1 MIPTNTARQ
10 IPIRNGRRVVAVI
23 ITPPSQFI
31 HADIYGPKK
40 TAITLPERMV
50 TIGVTM
56 RSIFVSFETS
66 FPNSVPT
73 IAEINAPTAPPNILP
88 AYPTIEAEN
97 KTKVCALSE
106 CATAIPMAAPVI
118 SRHIGQMVS
127 VKKVICSCCPTV
139 LRIVPTSKDE
149 KSPIAIALI
158 ASIKYRLP
166 EISISFFFKKS
177 CNLFISS
184 QISLYSCGESNPLHY
199 FLQEGTS
206 KKTIEI

>member
-1 MIPTNTARQ
+1 M
-10 IPIRNGRRVVAVI
+10 
-23 ITPPSQFI
+23 

-50 TIGVTM
+50 TVGVTI

-66 FPNSVPT
+66 FPSSVPT
-73 IAEINAPTAPPNILP
+73 MAEIKAPTAPPNILP

-177 CNLFISS
+177 CNLFISR
-184 QISLYSCGESNPLHY
+184 QISLIRAESLIPCTIFYKKEPL
-199 FLQEGTS
+199 
-206 KKTIEI
+206 KKQSRFRDAHK